1 MAVAAQAKAPNIEPT
16 IAELKKRYGDR
27 VSTAHAVREQHGKD
41 ISFHEAHLPDAV
53 VFAESAEEVQQIVQ
67 ICARHK
73 TPIIAFGTGG
83 LYAMFTMTTGVGL
96 YTRLTGRWNPEL
108 GQLRLGP

>member
-1 MAVAAQAKAPNIEPT
+1 MAATAPVRAPNVDAT

-53 VFAESAEEVQQIVQ
+53 VFAES
-67 ICARHK
+67 
-73 TPIIAFGTGG
+73 T
-83 LYAMFTMTTGVGL
+83 
-96 YTRLTGRWNPEL
+96 
-108 GQLRLGP
+108 